1 MSRCVLFFLVL
12 LYNKR
17 LYACIDKHKQVVHS
31 LSACNYNDTVR
42 RYIPCYAYTHAAC
55 VFHTMIIQYYV
66 IHMIHLYSPMYV
78 GSPYQYHPISK
89 TTSQSE
95 KIPCRLTQTCPKHS
109 QRHGHIA
116 AAIALRG
123 STSHGERRNI
133 PHGLGKINFQSI
145 CGRFCGRLCT
155 LDIQLPKLCQLCT
168 LSGFQ
173 FQCC

>member
-78 GSPYQYHPISK
+78 GSPCQYHPISK

-116 AAIALRG
+116 AAMGSGGTFPMASG
-123 STSHGERRNI
+123 KSTSKASVEGSVEGYVLWI
-133 PHGLGKINFQSI
+133 FNFQSYVSYV
-145 CGRFCGRLCT
+145 L
-155 LDIQLPKLCQLCT
+155 
-168 LSGFQ
+168 
-173 FQCC
+173 